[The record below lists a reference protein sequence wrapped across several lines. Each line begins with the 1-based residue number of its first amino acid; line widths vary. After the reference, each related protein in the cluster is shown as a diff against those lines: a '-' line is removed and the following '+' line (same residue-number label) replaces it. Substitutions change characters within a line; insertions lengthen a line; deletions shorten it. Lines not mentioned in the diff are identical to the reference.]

1 MEIVGVV
8 MAAAP
13 IETSDIET
21 LSVWQAGDAM
31 IHLPEGR
38 RNMQR
43 RGRER
48 GIRLMDASLLLN
60 YALFLAVLPP
70 SFPSFPLLL
79 AILLPVSSLTL
90 LEFGS
95 FFFSA
100 SPPSHAVPQAQVLF
114 RQLSCR

>member
-1 MEIVGVV
+1 MV
-8 MAAAP
+8 AAS

-21 LSVWQAGDAM
+21 LSVWQAGDDPFA
-31 IHLPEGR
+31 R
-38 RNMQR
+38 RKERYAQEKER
-43 RGRER
+43 R
-48 GIRLMDASLLLN
+48 IWLMDASLLLN
-60 YALFLAVLPP
+60 YSLSLSLFLAVLPP
-70 SFPSFPLLL
+70 SLPSFLLLL

-100 SPPSHAVPQAQVLF
+100 SRPSHAVPQAQVLF